1 MALFVLHWKRNFLLF
16 VSRASGSVVY
26 LRRIVCP
33 FDKVFRRPY
42 RCFSLTL
49 KVILSSSDR
58 YNIFTSDWL
67 WIEVC
72 QKAVFGKIDITMTTI
87 NKKNLEIDKIRILG
101 DLDLLLKIRHQEL
114 KVWCLEITSVR
125 SKKFSMFEFK

>member
-72 QKAVFGKIDITMTTI
+72 QKAVFGKIDDNYDN
-87 NKKNLEIDKIRILG
+87 NK
-101 DLDLLLKIRHQEL
+101 Q
-114 KVWCLEITSVR
+114 
-125 SKKFSMFEFK
+125 KKLRNR